1 MRAKLFIYLQP
12 DSSGAASWVRVEEP
26 ARQSLNVGHGTLQ
39 DIAAVSAGCRI
50 IALVPGADVLLAI
63 ANIPAGNRQRAMN
76 AIPYALEDQLAT
88 DVDTLH
94 FALGERLDNTR
105 IHAAAVDR
113 APMDSWLDT
122 LRQAHIEPDVITS
135 EILAL
140 PWPEARPGLAAT
152 SWVIL
157 VNGNKALVR
166 TGPQTGWVA
175 DIGNLDALLRI
186 ALQESSAARPEQVR
200 VIHCTPATTFA
211 PGGMPTCGE
220 RRDAQEP
227 PELLADTGI
236 TVDVEHSDEAMLSF
250 LGRAYNEK
258 NAINL
263 LQGSYNR
270 REQLGKLWKP
280 WRPALA
286 MLALLLMIQSGMT
299 IADYLHLKTENDA
312 LTQQIAQTYLRTF
325 PDARKVVNP
334 RAQMEQRLKELRG
347 NGIETGGFIS
357 LLGDIGP
364 SLKETPGIEIQRIN
378 YANAQGSNAGK
389 IDLALSIGDLQSLDQ
404 LKQRLTTQGK
414 VTVSIESA
422 ASRDNKVEARLQ
434 ITGQNPG

>member
-12 DSSGAASWVRVEEP
+12 DSSGAVSWVRAEEP

-63 ANIPAGNRQRAMN
+63 ANMPAGNRQRTMN

-113 APMDSWLDT
+113 TRMDSWLDK

-140 PWPEARPGLAAT
+140 PWPEPGSGLATT

-175 DIGNLDALLRI
+175 DIDNLDALLRM
-186 ALQESSAARPEQVR
+186 ALHESSTARPEQVR
-200 VIHCTPATTFA
+200 VINCTPDATFI
-211 PGGMPTCGE
+211 
-220 RRDAQEP
+220 
-227 PELLADTGI
+227 ELLADTGI
-236 TVDVEHSDEAMLSF
+236 TVSVEHSDEAMLSV

-258 NAINL
+258 HAINFM
-263 LQGSYNR
+263 QGAYNR
-270 REQLGKLWKP
+270 SEQLGKLWKP
-280 WRPALA
+280 WRPTLI
-286 MLALLLMIQSGMT
+286 MLAFLLITQSGMT
-299 IADYLHLKTENDA
+299 IADYMRLKTESDA
-312 LTQQIAQTYLRTF
+312 LAQQIAQTYLRTF

-347 NGIETGGFIS
+347 GDVETGGFIS
-357 LLGDIGP
+357 LLASIGQA
-364 SLKETPGIEIQRIN
+364 LKETPGLEIQRIN
-378 YANAQGSNAGK
+378 YANAQGSNEGK

-414 VTVSIESA
+414 VAVAIESA

-434 ITGQNPG
+434 ITGQAHGQAKDKAS

>member
-12 DSSGAASWVRVEEP
+12 DSSGAVSWVRVEEP

-113 APMDSWLDT
+113 THMDRWLDT

-140 PWPEARPGLAAT
+140 PWPESVSGLATT

-175 DIGNLDALLRI
+175 DIDNLDALLRI
-186 ALQESSAARPEQVR
+186 ALHESSAARPEQVR
-200 VIHCTPATTFA
+200 VIHCTPAIPF
-211 PGGMPTCGE
+211 G
-220 RRDAQEP
+220 
-227 PELLADTGI
+227 ELLADTGI

-286 MLALLLMIQSGMT
+286 MLAFLLMIQSGMT
-299 IADYLHLKTENDA
+299 IADYLRLKTENDVLA
-312 LTQQIAQTYLRTF
+312 QQIAQTYLRTF

-378 YANAQGSNAGK
+378 YANTQGSNAGK

-404 LKQRLTTQGK
+404 LKQRLTAQGK

-434 ITGQNPG
+434 ITGQPRG

>member
-12 DSSGAASWVRVEEP
+12 DSSGAVSWVRAEEP

-63 ANIPAGNRQRAMN
+63 ANMPAGNRQRTMN

-113 APMDSWLDT
+113 TRMDSWLDK

-140 PWPEARPGLAAT
+140 PWPEPGSGLATT

-166 TGPQTGWVA
+166 TGPQTGWIA
-175 DIGNLDALLRI
+175 DIDNLDTLLRM
-186 ALQESSAARPEQVR
+186 ALHESSTARPEQVR
-200 VIHCTPATTFA
+200 VIRCTQDPPLA
-211 PGGMPTCGE
+211 PGRMPKCGE

-227 PELLADTGI
+227 PDG
-236 TVDVEHSDEAMLSF
+236 
-250 LGRAYNEK
+250 
-258 NAINL
+258 
-263 LQGSYNR
+263 
-270 REQLGKLWKP
+270 
-280 WRPALA
+280 
-286 MLALLLMIQSGMT
+286 
-299 IADYLHLKTENDA
+299 
-312 LTQQIAQTYLRTF
+312 
-325 PDARKVVNP
+325 DARPGVK
-334 RAQMEQRLKELRG
+334 RA
-347 NGIETGGFIS
+347 
-357 LLGDIGP
+357 
-364 SLKETPGIEIQRIN
+364 
-378 YANAQGSNAGK
+378 A
-389 IDLALSIGDLQSLDQ
+389 
-404 LKQRLTTQGK
+404 
-414 VTVSIESA
+414 
-422 ASRDNKVEARLQ
+422 
-434 ITGQNPG
+434 

>member
-12 DSSGAASWVRVEEP
+12 DSSDAASWVRVEEP
-26 ARQSLNVGHGTLQ
+26 ARQTLNVSHGTLQ
-39 DIAAVSAGCRI
+39 DIATVSAGCRI

-76 AIPYALEDQLAT
+76 AIPYALEDCMAT

-94 FALGERLDNTR
+94 FALGERIDNIR

-113 APMDSWLDT
+113 THMDVWLEK

-140 PWPEARPGLAAT
+140 PWSGPMSGSDLAT
-152 SWVIL
+152 SWVII
-157 VNGNKALVR
+157 VTGNQALVR
-166 TGPQTGWVA
+166 TGQQTGWVA
-175 DIGNLDALLRI
+175 DIDNLDALLRI
-186 ALQESSAARPEQVR
+186 ALHESNAARPEQVR
-200 VIHCTPATTFA
+200 VISCAPSTAFA
-211 PGGMPTCGE
+211 G
-220 RRDAQEP
+220 
-227 PELLADTGI
+227 LLADTGI
-236 TVDVEHSDEAMLSF
+236 TVNIEQSDEAVLSV
-250 LGRAYNEK
+250 LGRGYNEK

-263 LQGSYNR
+263 LQSSYNR
-270 REQLGKLWKP
+270 REQIGKLWKP
-280 WRPALA
+280 WRPTLI
-286 MLALLLMIQSGMT
+286 MLAFLLMIQSGMT
-299 IADYLHLKTENDA
+299 ITDYLDLKTENDA

-347 NGIETGGFIS
+347 GDSETGGFIS
-357 LLGDIGP
+357 LLASIGQL
-364 SLKETPGIEIQRIN
+364 LKETPGLEIQRIN
-378 YANAQGSNAGK
+378 YNEGK

-404 LKQRLTTQGK
+404 LKQRLATQGR
-414 VTVSIESA
+414 VTVNIESA

-434 ITGQNPG
+434 ITGQIPVQIKDKAS

>member
-1 MRAKLFIYLQP
+1 MRAKLFIYLQS
-12 DSSGAASWVRVEEP
+12 DSSDAASWVRVEEP
-26 ARQSLNVGHGTLQ
+26 ARQSLNVSHGTLQ

-50 IALVPGADVLLAI
+50 IVLIPGADVLLAI

-94 FALGERLDNTR
+94 FALGERIDNIR

-113 APMDSWLDT
+113 THMDGWLEK

-140 PWPEARPGLAAT
+140 PWSGSGTESRLAT
-152 SWVIL
+152 SWVII
-157 VNGNKALVR
+157 VTGNQALVR

-175 DIGNLDALLRI
+175 DIDNLDALLRI
-186 ALQESSAARPEQVR
+186 ALHESNGTKPEQVR
-200 VIHCTPATTFA
+200 VINCAPAAAFS
-211 PGGMPTCGE
+211 G
-220 RRDAQEP
+220 
-227 PELLADTGI
+227 LLADTGI
-236 TVDVEHSDEAMLSF
+236 TVNIEQSDEAVLSV
-250 LGRAYNEK
+250 LGRGYNEK

-280 WRPALA
+280 WRPALI
-286 MLALLLMIQSGMT
+286 MLVFLLMIQSGMT
-299 IADYLHLKTENDA
+299 IADYMRLKTESDA

-347 NGIETGGFIS
+347 GDIETGGFIS
-357 LLGDIGP
+357 LLGSIGQP
-364 SLKETPGIEIQRIN
+364 LKETPGLEIQRIN
-378 YANAQGSNAGK
+378 YTEGK

-404 LKQRLTTQGK
+404 LKQRLATQGR
-414 VTVSIESA
+414 VTVNIESA
-422 ASRDNKVEARLQ
+422 ASSDNKVEARLQ
-434 ITGQNPG
+434 ITGQIPGQIKDKAS